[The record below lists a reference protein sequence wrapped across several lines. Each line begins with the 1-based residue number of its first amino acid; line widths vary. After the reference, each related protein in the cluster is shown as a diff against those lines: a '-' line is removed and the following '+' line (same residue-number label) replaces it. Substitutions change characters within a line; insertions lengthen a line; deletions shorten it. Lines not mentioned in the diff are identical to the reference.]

1 MTEITNK
8 NFQILKLG
16 NPILRLTAKELT
28 REEILSSEIQE
39 LIPKMWSVMREAGGI
54 GLAAP
59 QIGIS
64 IQLAVIKLENDSE
77 RYDNLEDSEEFI
89 IFNPKL
95 EVLDEKKQGFWEG
108 CLSVPGLRGYVERPR
123 KLKIKYLDEHAI
135 ERQVIVEDFLATVF
149 QHELDHLFG
158 YLYVDRLDST
168 KDLVFPMDLSDG
180 NNQIFLFDRFKP
192 EIISIVLYSGLS
204 ISRNFLS
211 EDKVFFTISSKL
223 KSPLQDPI
231 LICSEG

>member
-1 MTEITNK
+1 MTKISEN
-8 NFQILKLG
+8 NYQILKLG
-16 NPILRLTAKELT
+16 NPILRLTAKRLT
-28 REEILSSEIQE
+28 KDEILSPEIQK
-39 LIPKMWSVMREAGGI
+39 LIPKMWEVMQDAGGI

-64 IQLAVIKLENDSE
+64 IQLAVIKLESDSD
-77 RYDNLEDSEEFI
+77 RYDNLEDSEEFVV
-89 IFNPKL
+89 FNPELK
-95 EVLDEKKQGFWEG
+95 VLDEEKQGFWEG

-168 KDLVFPMDLSDG
+168 KDLVFEEEMV
-180 NNQIFLFDRFKP
+180 NIA
-192 EIISIVLYSGLS
+192 
-204 ISRNFLS
+204 S
-211 EDKVFFTISSKL
+211 EKL
-223 KSPLQDPI
+223 LD
-231 LICSEG
+231 